1 MTPLR
6 SAGSD
11 TRAFRRAALAGLF
24 LLVPALALSAERPA
38 AGRGGTPPPPAVPA
52 GVTAHRDLAYVE
64 NGHARQVLD
73 LFVPANTGRPL
84 PLIIWVHGG
93 GWAAGDKGGCP
104 PLRQGYAQRGYAI
117 ASVNY
122 RLSQHARFPAQ
133 LQDCKAAIRWL
144 RRHAARFGLDPERFG
159 LWGSS
164 AGGHL
169 VAMVGVTGDVKEFD
183 AEGPRDVS
191 SAVQCVMND
200 YGPTDFLQMD
210 AHRPAGAALA
220 HNAPDSPESRLIGG
234 PITDPANRAL
244 VTRASP
250 LTYVSRGDPPFLINH
265 GDQDPLV
272 PHHQSE
278 LLFAALKDAG
288 VPVRFNTVRGGGH
301 GVGFGGEELD
311 AMRRDF
317 FELHLNGA
325 QNAASVW
332 PAAMRSSTAA
342 VAGPGGAGKQGKK
355 GGKTP

>member
-1 MTPLR
+1 V
-6 SAGSD
+6 
-11 TRAFRRAALAGLF
+11 LAGVVLF
-24 LLVPALALSAERPA
+24 VSAMTSGAERPA
-38 AGRGGTPPPPAVPA
+38 VGRGATPPPPAVPS

-73 LFVPANTGRPL
+73 LFVPASAGRPL
-84 PLIIWVHGG
+84 PVIIWIHGG
-93 GWAAGDKGGCP
+93 GWAAGDKAGCP

-133 LQDCKAAIRWL
+133 LQDGKAAIRWL
-144 RRHAARFGLDPERFG
+144 RSNASRFGLDPDRFG
-159 LWGSS
+159 VWGSS

-169 VAMVGVTGDVKEFD
+169 AAMVGVTGDVREFD

-210 AHRPAGAALA
+210 AHRLAGAALA
-220 HNAPDSPESRLIGG
+220 HNASDSPESRLIGG
-234 PITDPANRAL
+234 PITDPVNRAL
-244 VTRASP
+244 VARANP
-250 LTYVSRGDPPFLINH
+250 ITYVSRGDPPFLINH

-288 VPVRFNTVRGGGH
+288 VTVRFNTVRGGGH
-301 GVGFGGEELD
+301 GAGFGGAELD

-317 FELHLNGA
+317 FELHLKGVS
-325 QNAASVW
+325 NAATVW

-342 VAGPGGAGKQGKK
+342 VGGAAAGKPGKK
-355 GGKTP
+355 AGNAP